1 MMSYKIFAL
10 TCVGVDAVRVNA
22 DDTVSTNTV
31 DSTGNEIHIYLIRHG
46 QSEQNKQGEWG
57 PENRNIFGIVK
68 TNLGNSVDL
77 QDAVLKKNL

>member
-1 MMSYKIFAL
+1 MMFYKIFAL
-10 TCVGVDAVRVNA
+10 ICVGVDAVRVNA
-22 DDTVSTNTV
+22 DDSNNTV

-46 QSEQNKQGEWG
+46 QSEQNKRGEWG
-57 PENRNIFGIVK
+57 PENRNIFRIAK